1 MPFSSQSQQNG
12 GIEQADETFN
22 DRNQNY
28 AQQMQSSYVNA
39 FGTKTAEVE
48 QRKTMAGTYS
58 PKKQE
63 IMHMKPSNMFEDI
76 TEDEFNKREQEK
88 RAYQN
93 LLMDQMNE
101 AKERKQQEKD
111 RIRRQEVEDERK
123 IYA

>member
-1 MPFSSQSQQNG
+1 
-12 GIEQADETFN
+12 
-22 DRNQNY
+22 
-28 AQQMQSSYVNA
+28 MQSSYVNA